1 MMQAIRTRAGS
12 IIVKVLFG
20 LLIVSFGFWGIY
32 TRSPYFQS
40 RSPSTVIAT
49 VGDQDIR
56 AGDVQKALEP
66 TLERLRAQLGAAIDQ
81 QQVKQLGILDGVVS
95 QLVDQSLLDQETG
108 RLGLAVPDTVIRD
121 TIYENPAF
129 RTPDGRFDRQRFEEL
144 LTRNRITEQEL
155 IQRLRRDIPRTDM
168 LQSITAG
175 VTVPRSVV
183 DTIYRY
189 RNEKRV
195 ADIVAF
201 PAAAVKG
208 VGQPSE
214 AALTKFYDAH
224 KDLFRAPEYRS
235 FLLASLSPKDLEPA
249 AIRDSR
255 LRQAYEARKDA
266 FVTPERRDIQQILA
280 PSEAK
285 AKEAEAALKT
295 GGEWREVATKIAG
308 QDPSTIDLGLLSPK
322 EIPHELGDVAFRL
335 PLNQPSQ
342 PIKSPL
348 GWHILRVVKIQ
359 PASEQS
365 FTEAKPKLE
374 AELKLQD
381 AVTRVDKIGNQAD
394 DALAGGATLAEVAK
408 KYGLKTM
415 IVTAD
420 ESGQDRNGKKLALS
434 VSPAEVL
441 KTAFATNRGETSR
454 ITDTN
459 DGAIFAVRVTT
470 VTPPAVRPLA
480 AVKDKATLLWQA
492 EEERAGARKAA
503 KALAA
508 SVKPDLPLAKAAGAQ
523 GLTVRSAVTL
533 GRSAPPTGTIPPTLV
548 AELFAAK
555 PGAVVSASDESSA
568 FVAQL
573 KEIEIPKKIPE
584 AAAQGL
590 SDQLGREAKLDL
602 AGEFTAAMRRQFPV
616 EIKRDALDR
625 MF

>member
-40 RSPSTVIAT
+40 RSPPTVVAT
-49 VGDQDIR
+49 VGDRDIR
-56 AGDVQKALEP
+56 AGEVQKALEP
-66 TLERLRAQLGAAIDQ
+66 TLERLRVQLGAAIDQ

-108 RLGLAVPDTVIRD
+108 RLGLAIPDTVIRD

-129 RTPDGRFDRQRFEEL
+129 RAPDGRFDRQRFEEL
-144 LTRNRITEQEL
+144 LARNRITEQEL

-175 VTVPRSVV
+175 VTVPRPVV

-189 RNEKRV
+189 RNETRV

-235 FLLASLSPKDLEPA
+235 FLLASLAPKDLEPA
-249 AIRDSR
+249 AIPEDK
-255 LRQAYEARKDA
+255 LRQAYDERKDA
-266 FVTPERRDIQQILA
+266 FATPERRDIQQILA

-285 AKEAEAALKT
+285 AKEAEAALKA
-295 GGEWREVATKIAG
+295 GRKWQEVATKIAG
-308 QDPSTIDLGLLSPK
+308 QDPGTIDLGLLSRK
-322 EIPHELGDVAFRL
+322 EIPHQLGDVAFRL
-335 PLNQPSQ
+335 PLNQPSE

-348 GWHILRVVKIQ
+348 GWHILRVVKIA
-359 PASEQS
+359 PATAQS
-365 FTEAKPKLE
+365 FAEAKPKLE
-374 AELKLQD
+374 AELKLRD
-381 AVTRVDKIGNQAD
+381 AVSRVDKIGNQAD

-415 IVTAD
+415 TVTAGENGEGRD
-420 ESGQDRNGKKLALS
+420 GKKLALP

-441 KTAFATNRGETSR
+441 KTAFATNQGETSR

-459 DGAIFAVRVTT
+459 DGAIFAVQVAKL
-470 VTPPAVRPLA
+470 TPPAVRPLA
-480 AVKDKATLLWQA
+480 AVKDKAILLWQA
-492 EEERAGARKAA
+492 DEKRAGARKEA

-508 SVKPDLPLAKAAGAQ
+508 SVKPDLPLAKTAAAQ
-523 GLTVRSAVTL
+523 GLAVRSAITL
-533 GRSAPPTGTIPPTLV
+533 GRSAPPRGTIPPALV

-555 PGAVVSASDESSA
+555 PGAVVTASAGNGA

-573 KEIEIPKKIPE
+573 KEIEIPQKIPE

-590 SDQLGREAKLDL
+590 SDQLAGEAKRDL
-602 AGEFTAAMRRQFPV
+602 AGEFTAALRRQFPV
-616 EIKRDALDR
+616 EIRREALDR